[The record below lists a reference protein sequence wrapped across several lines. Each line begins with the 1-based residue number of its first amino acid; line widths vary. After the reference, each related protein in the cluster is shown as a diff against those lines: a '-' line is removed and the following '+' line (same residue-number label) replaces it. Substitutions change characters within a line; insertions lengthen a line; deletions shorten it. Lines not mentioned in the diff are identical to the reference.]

1 MKATGI
7 IRRMDDLGRV
17 VIPKEIRRA
26 MKIREGDP
34 LEIYTDN
41 NGTVCFRKYSPLGE
55 YDLDTIKR
63 ICDTS
68 LGTLGYTLYD
78 RDGCSLIPKGTNEID
93 VNDKLPANIC
103 IIRADGDVIGY
114 LQSPSGNCELTAK
127 IVGRLFE
134 N

>member
-34 LEIYTDN
+34 LEIYTEK
-41 NGTVCFRKYSPLGE
+41 NGTVCFRKYSPIDE
-55 YDLDTIKR
+55 IDLDTIKI

-78 RDGCSLIPKGTNEID
+78 RDGCSVIPKDINEID
-93 VNDKLPANIC
+93 IDSKLPANTC
-103 IIRADGDVIGY
+103 IVRADGDIIGY

>member
-7 IRRMDDLGRV
+7 IRRIDDLGRV

-34 LEIYTDN
+34 LEIYIEK
-41 NGTVCFRKYSPLGE
+41 NGTVCFRKYSPMDE
-55 YDLDTIKR
+55 IDLDTIKI

-78 RDGCSLIPKGTNEID
+78 RDGCSVIPKGINEID
-93 VNDKLPANIC
+93 VDDNLPANTYIV
-103 IIRADGDVIGY
+103 RADGDVIGY